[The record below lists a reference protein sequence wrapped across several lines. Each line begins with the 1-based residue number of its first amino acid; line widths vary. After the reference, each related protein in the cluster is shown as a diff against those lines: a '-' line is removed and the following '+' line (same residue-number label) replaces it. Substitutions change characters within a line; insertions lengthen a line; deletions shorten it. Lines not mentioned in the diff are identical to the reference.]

1 MHNLRRQKCIVDESA
16 EDVLRHLQDSPQDSV
31 PITDKTNDLN
41 QLWNELLTGMGELT
55 GEVGGITVALGG

>member
-1 MHNLRRQKCIVDESA
+1 MDESA